1 MAAYHIRCATE
12 CDLEACTAIATD
24 AFHIY
29 TAERRREHLRQ
40 LIPHKNVLLAEEG
53 AVVLGYASFLTNW
66 FNSTFLKLVVVD
78 AAARRRGVAG
88 TLIETIAREHCS
100 SGRFF
105 SSTEADNLPSI
116 AMHEKLGFK
125 PSGFLDNLPQ
135 PERELFYFRKVH

>member
-1 MAAYHIRCATE
+1 MADYRIRLATE
-12 CDLEACTAIATD
+12 SDLETCVAIATD

-29 TAERRREHLRQ
+29 TKERRREHLQQ
-40 LIPHKNVLLAEEG
+40 LIPDGNVLLAEECSK
-53 AVVLGYASFLTNW
+53 VLGYASFLTDW

-78 AAARRRGVAG
+78 PVARRRNVASA
-88 TLIETIAREHCS
+88 LIETIARDHCPS
-100 SGRFF
+100 RRFF

-135 PERELFYFRKVH
+135 PERELFYFRKVR